1 MTASLFRGRQIGVRR
16 VLKIFLFISFLSFTA
31 SAEDGTIYETSG
43 ELWGRDSGGTL
54 YKNTGEIWGRV
65 TEGGTIYRTDGQIWG
80 RVSEGGAIYRTDGQI
95 WGRISK

>member
-1 MTASLFRGRQIGVRR
+1 MIPNPIGRGR
-16 VLKIFLFISFLSFTA
+16 LAKMKKAFLLALLFPFMIF
-31 SAEDGTIYETSG
+31 AEDGTIYETSG